1 MARISI
7 FMLGWGAGIAAHCY
21 FTVVFC
27 IVMGICFYGMWKTIF
42 LYCEDC
48 PQLNIGLVFFPGNA
62 CGHLQARRRGK
73 K

>member
-1 MARISI
+1 
-7 FMLGWGAGIAAHCY
+7 
-21 FTVVFC
+21 
-27 IVMGICFYGMWKTIF
+27 MGICFYGMWKTIF